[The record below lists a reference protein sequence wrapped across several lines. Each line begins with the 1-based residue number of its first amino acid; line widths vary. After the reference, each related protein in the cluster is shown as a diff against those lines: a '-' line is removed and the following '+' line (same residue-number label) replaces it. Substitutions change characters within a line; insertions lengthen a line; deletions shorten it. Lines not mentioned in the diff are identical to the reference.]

1 MISRKV
7 VGTLII
13 AALAMLGAALPA
25 KAQSDDASTGWK
37 FELVPIFWASGLKA
51 DITSSS
57 GEQTI
62 DVGFSDI
69 MKDVHFGAIGTFEAR
84 KGRWGL
90 LFDGMYVDIR
100 KSIPQAGTMPG
111 DVDLKANQSNVSLSG
126 ILRLADGRVAFDL
139 LAGARYSYMK
149 NVLTVTSGP
158 YAGLENSIKDEWWD
172 AIAGAR
178 LTYALAKAWKLV
190 GYFDVGAG
198 GSQLTWQAKGAV
210 DWRLSRVLSLEVGYR
225 HFYFDRFANDT
236 STKMAKAGFYTGL
249 IIRF

>member
-1 MISRKV
+1 MIGKKV
-7 VGTLII
+7 VGALII
-13 AALAMLGAALPA
+13 VALAVSGTALPA
-25 KAQSDDASTGWK
+25 RAQSGDASAGWK
-37 FELVPIFWASGLKA
+37 FELVPFFWASGLKA
-51 DITSSS
+51 DITSDS

-62 DVGFSDI
+62 DVSFSDI
-69 MKDVHFGAIGTFEAR
+69 LKDVHFGAMGTFEGR
-84 KGRWGL
+84 KGRWGF

-100 KSIPQAGTMPG
+100 KSVPQSGAMPG
-111 DVDLKANQSNVSLSG
+111 DVDLKASQSNISLSG
-126 ILRLADGRVAFDL
+126 TLRLADGRLAFDL

-172 AIAGAR
+172 AITGAR
-178 LTYALAKAWKLV
+178 LTYMLAKAWRLI
-190 GYFDVGAG
+190 GYVDIGAG

-236 STKMAKAGFYTGL
+236 STKMAKSGFYTGL
-249 IIRF
+249 GIRF

>member
-1 MISRKV
+1 
-7 VGTLII
+7 
-13 AALAMLGAALPA
+13 
-25 KAQSDDASTGWK
+25 
-37 FELVPIFWASGLKA
+37 
-51 DITSSS
+51 
-57 GEQTI
+57 
-62 DVGFSDI
+62 
-69 MKDVHFGAIGTFEAR
+69 
-84 KGRWGL
+84 
-90 LFDGMYVDIR
+90 
-100 KSIPQAGTMPG
+100 
-111 DVDLKANQSNVSLSG
+111 
-126 ILRLADGRVAFDL
+126 
-139 LAGARYSYMK
+139 MK